1 MTAPDTTEDIIA
13 TYQRHGWQPRRLL
26 TSAATAEWAAHLDL
40 PTSEFRGFDAI
51 WFSRRSRPDAEA
63 WELRLIGGRSFALVA
78 VINDASDEEVREAAL
93 LDVED
98 RMSDEA
104 CK

>member
-1 MTAPDTTEDIIA
+1 VKEPQTTDAIIA
-13 TYQRHGWQPRRLL
+13 TYERHGWRARRAL
-26 TSAATAEWAAHLDL
+26 TAAAKAEWEAHLDL

-63 WELRLIGGRSFALVA
+63 WELRLIGGRTFALV
-78 VINDASDEEVREAAL
+78 VVLPDTFDDEEREAAL

-98 RMSDEA
+98 RMNDEA